1 MTFLTYVV
9 FYVIPAN
16 PGRLVLG
23 SQRNPSPEQLERAN
37 RLLGTDDPI
46 YVQYGRF
53 LWRILHGDF
62 GLSFAEPQRRV
73 AVGEALY
80 QASLITGSLVVFGLL
95 FVVLIGLTLGSH
107 AALRPSSRPGRALGL
122 LVLLGIAVPPIVSGY
137 LLRYLFGAQWA
148 ILPDRGYC
156 AFFDARGGCG
166 PLAWASHLVLPWIC
180 FALAFTALYARI
192 FRASVLEVVNE
203 HYVRTAWA
211 KGASTWR
218 VLRAHVFRNALLP
231 IVTILAMDLGTA
243 LGVAIYIEWVFGL
256 PGLGFQALGALN
268 GNVGF
273 DLPFI
278 VGIVLVTSIA
288 ILLLNLAA
296 DLLYMGLDPR
306 IDLAGRDRLARADL

>member
-23 SQRNPSPEQLERAN
+23 DRRNPSPEDLERAN
-37 RLLGTDDPI
+37 RLLGTDDPV

-53 LWRILHGDF
+53 LWRLLHGDL
-62 GLSFAEPQRRV
+62 GLSFGSPNRRV
-73 AVGEALY
+73 PVGEALY
-80 QASLITGSLVVFGLL
+80 HASFVTGSLVVFGLL
-95 FVVLIGLTLGSH
+95 FVVVIGLALGTH
-107 AALRPSSRPGRALGL
+107 AALHPRSRPGRALQL
-122 LVLLGIAVPPIVSGY
+122 LVLLGVALPPIVSGY

-156 AFFDARGGCG
+156 TFFDSRGGCG

-180 FALAFTALYARI
+180 FALVFTALYARI

-203 HYVRTAWA
+203 PYVRTAYA

-218 VLRAHVFRNALLP
+218 VLRSHVLRNALLP

-243 LGVAIYIEWVFGL
+243 LSVAIYIELVFGL

-268 GNVGF
+268 GFVGF

-278 VGIVLVTSIA
+278 VGIVLVTSVA
-288 ILLLNLAA
+288 ILLLNLFA
-296 DLLYMGLDPR
+296 DLVYLWLDPR
-306 IDLAGRDRLARADL
+306 IELVGRDRLARAGR